1 MFVRSR
7 VSKPLVY
14 RKGGRSWIINP
25 NSVTLI
31 DDPTITAKE
40 IKGCYGSRVDVIAD
54 EGAYIGSF
62 ESRQSIKNVLKSKV
76 EEPVK
81 KFETPKKA
89 GEESLD
95 DILDQVNKELGELTK
110 NEEKSDEGEPKSD
123 NSEDNNTENS
133 ENTPNGDDSRD
144 SDDSVPEGEDAEDDK
159 TSDDVSEDDT
169 EDKEESDKPVKKKTT
184 RRRSTKRTSKKQ
196 AK

>member
-14 RKGGRSWIINP
+14 RKGGRSWTINP

-31 DDPTITAKE
+31 DDPTVTAKE

-62 ESRQSIKNVLKSKV
+62 ESRQAVKGTLKSKV

-81 KFETPKKA
+81 ESGNSKKA
-89 GEESLD
+89 GEESLN

-110 NEEKSDEGEPKSD
+110 SEEKSDEGEPEGD
-123 NSEDNNTENS
+123 NSE
-133 ENTPNGDDSRD
+133 GDS
-144 SDDSVPEGEDAEDDK
+144 
-159 TSDDVSEDDT
+159 T
-169 EDKEESDKPVKKKTT
+169 EDKEGASNEDNSGDSNDSIFEGEDTEGDEVPDNASEGDSEEKKKSVKKKTT
-184 RRRSTKRTSKKQ
+184 RRRSTKRTKNK
-196 AK
+196 